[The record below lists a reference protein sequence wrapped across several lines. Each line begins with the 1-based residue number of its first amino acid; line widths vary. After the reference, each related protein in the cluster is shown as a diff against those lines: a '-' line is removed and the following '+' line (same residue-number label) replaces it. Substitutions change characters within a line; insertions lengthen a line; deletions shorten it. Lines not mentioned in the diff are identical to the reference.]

1 MEKHGRELVS
11 PPEDAISRARFSLH
25 SNKLLVS
32 SWDSS
37 VTLYDVDENVAR
49 VKFSHPTQPLDCCF
63 LDDFNGLSG
72 DSDGTVRRY
81 NFSTQK
87 EDILGKHEALVNS
100 VEFSEVTGQIITG
113 SWDKNLRFWDA
124 RVADGSERTA
134 VHKCEQP
141 AIVECMSLAG
151 YYLVVASGITTI
163 NIYDLRNVSRPMQER
178 RSPLK
183 YKTVSIGCYPNHL
196 GYAIG
201 SVDGRVALEFFDLSE
216 SLQTNS
222 YAFRCLPK
230 SKNATCSLSAAVNA
244 IEYHP
249 IYGSFSTGDNDGYCL
264 TWNGEKKKMLYQ
276 YPRYPSSIASLSYNR
291 DGQLLAVASSYTYQG
306 DEKMNETTHI
316 FIENVNDAH
325 ASIV

>member
-1 MEKHGRELVS
+1 MAKHGRELVS

-37 VTLYDVDENVAR
+37 VTLYDVDENVVR

-63 LDDFNGLSG
+63 LDDFSGLSG
-72 DSDGTVRRY
+72 GADGTVTRY
-81 NFSTQK
+81 NFSTEK
-87 EDILGKHEALVNS
+87 EDVLGKHEALVNC

-113 SWDKNLRFWDA
+113 SWDKNLGFWDT
-124 RVADGSERTA
+124 RVADGNEGTA
-134 VHKCEQP
+134 VHKCEQS
-141 AIVECMSLAG
+141 AIVECMSLVG

-163 NIYDLRNVSRPMQER
+163 NVYDLRNVSRPMQER

-183 YKTVSIGCYPNHL
+183 YKTVSICCYPNRQ

-201 SVDGRVALEFFDLSE
+201 AVDGRVALEFFDLSE
-216 SLQTNS
+216 SFQANS

-230 SKNATCSLSAAVNA
+230 SKNAICSLPAAVNA

-249 IYGSFSTGDNDGYCL
+249 IYGTFTTGDNDGYCL
-264 TWNGEKKKMLYQ
+264 TWDGEKRKMLYQ
-276 YPRYPSSIASLSYNR
+276 YPRYNSSIASLSYNR
-291 DGQLLAVASSYTYQG
+291 DGQLLSVASSYTYQE
-306 DEKMNETTHI
+306 DEKMDETTHL
-316 FIENVNDAH
+316 FIENVNDVH
-325 ASIV
+325 ISTI